1 VSARWLVIS
10 VFVLSTA
17 INYLDR
23 QTLAALG
30 PLITSEFH
38 LSHAQFGGILT
49 VFSIAYAASA
59 PFAGI
64 LIDRLGLNRAIGSA
78 VGLWSCAGI
87 ATGLTS
93 GFGSLVACRVVLGF
107 SEAAGIPG
115 AGKAIH
121 QYLKPAERSMGNA
134 LNQVGVS
141 LGAIA
146 APPLAIWL
154 AFRTNWRIA
163 FVITGL
169 LGLVWIPLWFAA
181 SRLAPVT
188 LESPRQGEGGR
199 ELLRDRRLWIFVAAN
214 ALAMIGYSLWSN
226 WTTFYLVDVSGIS
239 TAETARYAWFPPLFA
254 MAGGLAAG
262 WLSLRLVNRG
272 VAPVSARFRVCLM
285 AAVLAPMAS
294 VLLRGPGP
302 QWAAAGASLGFFTV
316 AAFSVNMYSL
326 PLDAFGGARAG
337 FAVSLLVSSYGL
349 VQALVSVVIGKVV
362 DLHGYTPVTTV
373 VAFTPLAA
381 CALLWSTRAAR

>member
-10 VFVLSTA
+10 VFVVSTA

-30 PLITSEFH
+30 PLVAAEFH
-38 LSHAQFGGILT
+38 LTHAQFGGILT
-49 VFSIAYAASA
+49 VFSIAYAAGA
-59 PFAGI
+59 PCAGI

-87 ATGLTS
+87 ATGLTG
-93 GFGSLVACRVVLGF
+93 GFGSLLACRTVLGL
-107 SEAAGIPG
+107 SESAGIPG

-134 LNQVGVS
+134 LNQIGVS

-154 AFRTNWRIA
+154 AVRTNWRMA
-163 FVITGL
+163 FVFTGL
-169 LGLVWIPLWFAA
+169 LGLLWIPLWLAA
-181 SRLAPVT
+181 SRLVPAARAAPRRD
-188 LESPRQGEGGR
+188 SRNS

-226 WTTFYLVDVSGIS
+226 WTTFYLVDVHHLS

-254 MAGGLAAG
+254 MVGGLAAG
-262 WLSLRLVNRG
+262 WLSLRLVNAG
-272 VAPVSARFRVCLM
+272 VEPVSARFRVCLV
-285 AAVLAPMAS
+285 AAVLCPLTAL
-294 VLLRGPGP
+294 LLRVPSPAWG
-302 QWAAAGASLGFFTV
+302 AAGASLGFLTV

-337 FAVSLLVSSYGL
+337 FAVSLLVSSYGV
-349 VQALVSVVIGKVV
+349 VQALVSVVIGKIV